1 MSYKVFKLMMQFY
14 SYIFDEHNPDLLNM
28 IPECRVNFK
37 SNLKSEHY
45 TVIKLMI
52 AWFGIFPLFPK
63 SDAEDLSVRL
73 YPIIASFLGG
83 VDRDFLESMA
93 NFHNLVLD
101 KSKKRLDILQSWK

>member
-1 MSYKVFKLMMQFY
+1 MFKLMMQFY

-63 SDAEDLSVRL
+63 SETYKNCQKEFKEDLKQHKQEITDHFENSVN
-73 YPIIASFLGG
+73 PSTITGQK
-83 VDRDFLESMA
+83 
-93 NFHNLVLD
+93 FHRRFKFNVN
-101 KSKKRLDILQSWK
+101 KE